1 MLPALDEGRRSRRTG
16 QEDLEIS
23 PSRYD
28 VLTSEL
34 LRTQIFWDAPLRQCI
49 FPDVSIEQTV
59 SKIRVT
65 QTRHRVTYQN
75 TFNLYSLPGRA
86 PTSIVVYI

>member
-1 MLPALDEGRRSRRTG
+1 MG

-28 VLTSEL
+28 VPTSEL
-34 LRTQIFWDAPLRQCI
+34 LRTQIFWDAPLRHCI
-49 FPDVSIEQTV
+49 FPDVSIEPAA

-65 QTRHRVTYQN
+65 QTPHRVTYQN
-75 TFNLYSLPGRA
+75 TFILYSIPGRA
-86 PTSIVVYI
+86 STSIVLHIQSVPGGM